1 MTKEHLIP
9 FKKGQSGNPKGRPPM
24 LSKKIASMPKEARD
38 EIYSILYECLTF
50 ENISEAVAFLQKD
63 ARLGKYGF
71 IKQLAIN
78 TLADKHKGWIALMD
92 ILDRLFGRPKQTNEN
107 HNINTP
113 DIVVRSEEE
122 KKKLENMKNLNV

>member
-78 TLADKHKGWIALMD
+78 TLTDKHKGWIALMD
-92 ILDRLFGRPKQTNEN
+92 IFDRLFGKPRQTNDVSIIEAPQAV
-107 HNINTP
+107 INFVNEDGQQEGDKP
-113 DIVVRSEEE
+113 E
-122 KKKLENMKNLNV
+122 